1 VCNNNPQEE
10 KAMSMKIDLVLID
23 FQVDFCTPT
32 KQGGKLYVPGAEEDV
47 NRVTAMINRIGSR
60 LNDIHATLDSHH
72 QIHIA
77 HPLYWKDSKG
87 RNPDPF
93 TLISVADVEQGKWTT
108 TSPGLYKRSLEYVK
122 SLEKN
127 GRYVLCVWPPHC
139 LIGTPGHNI
148 AQPLLDALLKW
159 ESDNFAI
166 VDKITKGSNVFTE
179 HYSAVR
185 ADVPQPNDPTT
196 QLNTNFIRTLEEA
209 DTVVFA
215 GEAATHC
222 LKNSLSDIVENFSDP
237 SMIKKV
243 VLLEDGTSCIPGFEK
258 EYKSF
263 VDQMKSRGMQTSTT
277 KEFLT

>member
-1 VCNNNPQEE
+1 
-10 KAMSMKIDLVLID
+10 MSMKIDLVLID